1 MTARLAAAGL
11 RVTRAGRTVLAVD
24 ALEVHAGEVLGIIG
38 PNGAGKS
45 TLLQALALLERPA
58 AGEIVFGGEPVRGRE
73 LACRRRMAVVFQ
85 DPLLLDGSVEYNV
98 TLGLKLRGVPA
109 GERRARAA
117 RWLERFGVA
126 GLAGRHVRALSGG
139 EAQRV
144 SLARAFALEP
154 EVLFLDEPFASLDPP
169 TREGLLADLDGALR
183 ETGAATVFVT
193 HDRDEALRLSD
204 RVAVLMAG
212 RVRQLGPAWEVFA
225 GPVDAEVAAFVG
237 VETVVPGRVAEV
249 SEGLARVVVSEGAAI
264 WAPAPPG
271 PAEEVLVCL
280 RPENVALAPFG
291 EAADAGSVRNRL
303 PGTVVRVVPA
313 GFQAR
318 VEVDCGFRLSALIT
332 GRSLRELGLR
342 PGDPVTAAFKATA
355 VHLIPH
361 VPHGR

>member
-1 MTARLAAAGL
+1 MTARLTATGL
-11 RVTRAGRTVLAVD
+11 RVVRSGRTVLEVD
-24 ALEVHAGEVLGIIG
+24 RLEVHEGEVLGIIG

-58 AGEIVFGGEPVRGRE
+58 SGEIAFEGAPVRGRE
-73 LACRRRMAVVFQ
+73 LAYRRRMAVVFQ
-85 DPLLLDGSVEYNV
+85 DPLLLDGGVEHNV
-98 TLGLKLRGVPA
+98 TLGLRLRGVPA
-109 GERRARAA
+109 KERRARAR

-154 EVLFLDEPFASLDPP
+154 EVLFLDEPFSSLDAP
-169 TREGLLADLDGALR
+169 TREALLSDLDGVLR
-183 ETGAATVFVT
+183 ETRTATVFVT

-212 RVRQLGPAWEVFA
+212 RVRQVGPAWEVFA
-225 GPVDAEVAAFVG
+225 APADGEVAAFVG
-237 VETVVPGRVAEV
+237 VETVVPGRVAGV
-249 SEGLARVVVSEGAAI
+249 SDGLARVAVGEGI
-264 WAPAPPG
+264 TVWAPAPPV
-271 PAEEVLVCL
+271 PAAEVLVCL
-280 RPENVALAPFG
+280 RPENVAIAPAG
-291 EAADAGSVRNRL
+291 EPAEAGSVRNRL

-318 VEVDCGFRLSALIT
+318 VELDCGFRLSALIT
-332 GRSLRELGLR
+332 GQSLRELALR
-342 PGDPVTAAFKATA
+342 PGDRVTAAFKATA

-361 VPHGR
+361 AR